1 MITKREQIAKM
12 IYLSKGMYSKNYK
25 KFGGREEMVGRYFKS
40 NVARNG
46 QWPIMIRGRQA
57 TGLTF
62 RSINVTNLEFF
73 LYQTSI

>member
-46 QWPIMIRGRQA
+46 WPIMIRGRQA

-62 RSINVTNLEFF
+62 SNFSCIKPAYREDRVLS
-73 LYQTSI
+73 

>member
-46 QWPIMIRGRQA
+46 QWPIVIRGR
-57 TGLTF
+57 
-62 RSINVTNLEFF
+62 
-73 LYQTSI
+73 